1 MKIKKREIKEKTK
14 TIDRKEGVG
23 ACGKERKREKNK
35 KKRISDKKR
44 ERKESENYKT
54 ENGRKLVMKER
65 GKRKRELDK
74 GEKSCGVKIYIFV
87 TNKSLISRPVLFNQM

>member
-1 MKIKKREIKEKTK
+1 M
-14 TIDRKEGVG
+14 G

-54 ENGRKLVMKER
+54 ENGRKLVIKER
-65 GKRKRELDK
+65 GKRKKEKRDK

>member
-1 MKIKKREIKEKTK
+1 MWKREKT
-14 TIDRKEGVG
+14 
-23 ACGKERKREKNK
+23 EKNK

-54 ENGRKLVMKER
+54 ENGRKLVMKEW
-65 GKRKRELDK
+65 GKKKKRKRDK
-74 GEKSCGVKIYIFV
+74 GEKSCDVKIYIFV